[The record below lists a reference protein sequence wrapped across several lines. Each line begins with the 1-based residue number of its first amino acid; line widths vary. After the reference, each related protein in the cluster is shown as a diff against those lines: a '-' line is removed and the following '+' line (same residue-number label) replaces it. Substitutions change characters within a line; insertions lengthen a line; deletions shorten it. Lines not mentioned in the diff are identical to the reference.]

1 VIELKKC
8 ITMEKKKVFKVSLV
22 FVIIFCYLLS
32 IKGLVIIILLPLM
45 LPLLV
50 YYICKER
57 KKSYKLFFP
66 VIYALFLLEGILMIF
81 FYKFDFTTFKDNLWL
96 FSICGA
102 VLIISIIIYGSYLI
116 NGRYKEFPWS

>member
-1 VIELKKC
+1 
-8 ITMEKKKVFKVSLV
+8 MEKKKVFKVSLV

-57 KKSYKLFFP
+57 KKSYKVFFP
-66 VIYALFLLEGILMIF
+66 VIYALFLLEGILLIF
-81 FYKFDFTTFKDNLWL
+81 FYKFDFTNFKDNLWL

-102 VLIISIIIYGSYLI
+102 FLIISIIIYGSYLI

>member
-1 VIELKKC
+1 MIELKKC

-57 KKSYKLFFP
+57 KKSYKVFFP

-116 NGRYKEFPWS
+116 NGRYKEFPWN